1 MRLQNCTINST
12 THICV
17 FKDLFLSMFRSK
29 DLIILEVFRTATGF
43 YYNCVLIRWLD
54 ARDVSLSSQFTETG
68 LNLRGRGEIRV
79 SWKRL
84 RARLD
89 TIMDKMLRQFTKTST
104 FEVTILFCIW
114 MKTPSSLVVTLSPP
128 PNNVAKRFMDVDLFP
143 TLKKGKGRLPFRRER
158 GEFTPREMVGNF
170 QQLLSMINCR
180 LYWVT
185 MAGKCRSTFLS

>member
-1 MRLQNCTINST
+1 MRLQYCTINST

-43 YYNCVLIRWLD
+43 YYNCVFIRWLD

-68 LNLRGRGEIRV
+68 LYFRGRGEIRV

-114 MKTPSSLVVTLSPP
+114 MKTPSSLVVTLSPLP
-128 PNNVAKRFMDVDLFP
+128 SPKQCCKTLHGCWFVSNIEKEEGEATFP
-143 TLKKGKGRLPFRRER
+143 R
-158 GEFTPREMVGNF
+158 GERRIYTKGNG
-170 QQLLSMINCR
+170 
-180 LYWVT
+180 W
-185 MAGKCRSTFLS
+185 